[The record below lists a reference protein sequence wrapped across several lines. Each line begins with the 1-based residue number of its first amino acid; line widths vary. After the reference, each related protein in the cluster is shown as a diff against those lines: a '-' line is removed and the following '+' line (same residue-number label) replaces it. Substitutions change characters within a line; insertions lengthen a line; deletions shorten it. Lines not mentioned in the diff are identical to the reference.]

1 MNARP
6 QPTPEQQAIISAPHG
21 SLFVAAAAGVGKTTV
36 LTARFVAMVLGDAP
50 HPGAGIDQI
59 ATITFTD
66 KAAGEIAERI
76 RQALI
81 ERGRVEESRRLD
93 RAWISTIHGM
103 CSRILRRHAF
113 DAGLDPRFSVI
124 TGAQESALSSSALED
139 SLRACVHDDEICERV
154 LIGMGASRLMATVT
168 HLSGRLRS
176 MGLSPAD
183 LIEAPRVDD
192 AQLRRIAADLREIA
206 DEMGAL
212 KETKTIATNRETLYG
227 KSSIVDGLN
236 ASAEWDTADAALGA
250 LLENKTVS
258 AQGSPELKELAARGK
273 ATIEEAIAA
282 TTGIICQYL
291 ERALIKMTATYDT
304 TYSTA
309 KEALGALDFE
319 DLQLKTVDLLTRH
332 PEIARRY
339 QTTFQELM
347 IDEFQDTNPLQVS
360 VATLVGTGDLV
371 TVGDDKQS
379 IYRFRHADV
388 DVFRRRAAEAPERME
403 LRSNW
408 RTHPDVLAAINGLFS
423 SAEFFA
429 DDFMRIE
436 PARTKEAFWPE
447 GEDRVRLL
455 VVDSGELRD
464 DDVRRAEAAELARE
478 LRRLVDR
485 GVEQGEVAVL
495 LRAASGGRAEIVEE
509 ALRSQGLRVYVAR
522 GGTYYDRPEVTD
534 AVMLLR
540 AIDNP
545 LDDEALAH
553 VLACP
558 LTGLSD
564 DALHVLRQR
573 AERGEHVPLWTE
585 ISNPKTP
592 LAPDDAALLGRT
604 REVIERLRADRG
616 RLSIA
621 EVLHT
626 GCELLEYDI
635 TLFASGPS
643 GPRAWANVL
652 KLARVAEEFNEL
664 EPGDLGG
671 FLDFVA
677 LRSESDE
684 DRQATLVA
692 EDVDAVRVMTIHAAK
707 GLEFGVVAVPMLDSG
722 MARSEADVLIDTLG
736 GPSLALRLPSSMS
749 PDSEYHATARN
760 RILSEYDQQMEE
772 EEAKRV
778 FYVACTRAKEALIL
792 CGVASPEKEAKNASM
807 LSRVRRALG
816 IAMPGE
822 TVSDTLALENASI
835 VVDVRDVAAPERV
848 ACPPV
853 ERPPVGELPP
863 LHVPGTTCGGFVP
876 THVSY
881 SALSTYDACPYRY
894 YATSVARLGAG
905 IESERGGASARE
917 FGNAAHAALQL
928 AVTDRLTPARLAGI
942 ATAHG
947 LDEDAATRLG
957 AAVDAFLG
965 SPVASEVR
973 AADAVL
979 AECPISVP
987 VRETL
992 LTGSIDL
999 LARSG
1004 DRVLVVDYK
1013 TGHGEKRPDAYD
1025 RYRDQGGCY
1034 ALAALRDG
1042 ATSVDVVFV
1051 EIERDCAVT
1060 PFTFT
1065 PDDVKAIERSI
1076 EARLDR
1082 MRAGEFGHL
1091 EAYSAEVCPGCPA
1104 LGGLCPVTY
1113 PS

>member
-1 MNARP
+1 MSARP

-50 HPGAGIDQI
+50 HPAAGIDQI

-81 ERGRVEESRRLD
+81 ERGRIEDSRQLD

-103 CSRILRRHAF
+103 CSRILRRHSF

-124 TGAQESALSSSALED
+124 TGAQESALSASALED
-139 SLRACVHDDEICERV
+139 SLRACVDADEVCERV
-154 LIGMGASRLMATVT
+154 LIGMGASGLMATVT
-168 HLSGRLRS
+168 NLHGRLRS

-183 LIEAPRVDD
+183 LVEAPRTDD
-192 AQLRRIAADLREIA
+192 AQIRGIAADLREIA
-206 DEMGAL
+206 EEMGAL
-212 KETKTIATNRETLYG
+212 KETKTIASNRETL
-227 KSSIVDGLN
+227 IAAATILEGLN
-236 ASAEWDTADAALGA
+236 ATSSWDAADTALGA
-250 LLENKTVS
+250 LLEGKGIS
-258 AQGSPELKELAARGK
+258 ASGSAELKELAARGK
-273 ATIEEAIAA
+273 VAVEAAVAT

-291 ERALIKMTATYDT
+291 ERALIKMTAAYDT
-304 TYSTA
+304 TYAAA
-309 KEALGALDFE
+309 KETIGALDFE
-319 DLQLKTVDLLTRH
+319 DLQLKTVELLTRH
-332 PEIARRY
+332 PEIAQRY
-339 QTTFQELM
+339 QSTFRELM

-388 DVFRRRAAEAPERME
+388 DVFRKRAATAPQRME

-408 RTHPDVLAAINGLFS
+408 RTHPDVLAVINGLFS
-423 SAEFFA
+423 SQEFFG
-429 DDFMRIE
+429 DDFMRIQA
-436 PARTKEAFWPE
+436 ARTKEAFWPE
-447 GEDRVRLL
+447 GEDRVRAL
-455 VVDSGELRD
+455 VVDSGDLRG

-478 LRRLVDR
+478 LRRLVDN
-485 GVEQGEVAVL
+485 GVPQGEIAVL
-495 LRAASGGRAEIVEE
+495 MRAASGGRAEIVEE

-534 AVMLLR
+534 VVMLLR

-545 LDDEALAH
+545 LDDEALTH

-564 DALHVLRQR
+564 DALHLLGQR
-573 AERGEHVPLWTE
+573 DKRVPLWTE
-585 ISNPKTP
+585 MCGPTAA
-592 LAPDDAALLGRT
+592 LEADDAALLGRT

-616 RLSIA
+616 RLSIS
-621 EVLHT
+621 EVLHA
-626 GCELLEYDI
+626 GAELLEYDI

-664 EPGDLGG
+664 EPGDLGA

-677 LRSESDE
+677 LRSASDE
-684 DRQATLVA
+684 DRQAMLVA

-707 GLEFGVVAVPMLDSG
+707 GLEFGVVAVPALDSIG
-722 MARSEADVLIDTLG
+722 ARNGADVLIDAEG

-749 PDSEYHATARN
+749 PDSKYHATARN
-760 RILSEYDQQMEE
+760 QVLAEHETLMEE

-792 CGVASPEKEAKNASM
+792 CGVASPAKEATGVSM
-807 LSRVRRALG
+807 LSRMRRTLG
-816 IAMPGE
+816 IGMPDE
-822 TVSDTLALENASI
+822 TVSDTHEIEDASI
-835 VVDVRDVAAPERV
+835 VVDVREVEAPQRV
-848 ACPPV
+848 SCGPV
-853 ERPPVGELPP
+853 EAPPLGELAP
-863 LHVPGTTCGGFVP
+863 LPGAAAACGGFVP
-876 THVSY
+876 SHVSY
-881 SALSTYDACPYRY
+881 SALHTYDACPYRY

-905 IESERGGASARE
+905 IEGECAGTSAID

-928 AVTDRLTPARLAGI
+928 ALTDRLTPQRRAGI

-947 LDEDAATRLG
+947 LDADATTRLTR
-957 AAVDAFLG
+957 AVDAFLG
-965 SPVASEVR
+965 SPVAARVR
-973 AADAVL
+973 EAGSVL
-979 AECPISVP
+979 AECPIAVP
-987 VRETL
+987 VGKTL
-992 LTGSIDL
+992 LKGSIDL

-1013 TGHGEKRPDAYD
+1013 TGRGEKQPDPHD

-1042 ATSVDVVFV
+1042 ASSVDVVFV
-1051 EIERDCAVT
+1051 AIERDCAVT
-1060 PFTFT
+1060 SFTFG
-1065 PDDVKAIERSI
+1065 PDDAGAIERSI
-1076 EARLDR
+1076 QARLDR
-1082 MRAGEFGHL
+1082 MLAGEFGHL
-1091 EAYSAEVCPGCPA
+1091 EEYSADVCPGCPA
-1104 LGGLCPVTY
+1104 LGGLCPVTC